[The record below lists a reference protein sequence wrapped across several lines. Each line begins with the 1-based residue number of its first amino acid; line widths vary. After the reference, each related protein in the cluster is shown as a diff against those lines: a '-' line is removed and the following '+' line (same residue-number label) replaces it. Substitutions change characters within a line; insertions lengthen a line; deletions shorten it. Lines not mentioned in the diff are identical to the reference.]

1 MFALRQSVVRA
12 QVARA
17 SVAVRSFAAPAKAPA
32 KAKDK
37 KGGPKVLEEAVDIT
51 KYAPVNILKDGA
63 HPELKPREEYPEWLF
78 TLLEPKPTL
87 GELERKGYENLESM
101 EDKRRLIKLSYRR
114 AIKEKNAS
122 KSKK

>member
-1 MFALRQSVVRA
+1 MFALRQSLRC
-12 QVARA
+12 
-17 SVAVRSFAAPAKAPA
+17 PAKAPA